1 MDIYERPFDWVPA
14 AEGRV
19 RFAGSI
25 RGWDERG
32 HDTSAAD
39 VDGKV
44 MYGEIARTFLP
55 NQNEFNIQI
64 VSFGYGVR
72 EHVGMPRPAGHD
84 SHARGVAD
92 AETPQRVQSRL
103 ARWIQTGLHFE
114 DRPRVLLEYPHAR
127 FQGELIFAEGWAA
140 GAPAQEITIRV
151 QPLSA

>member
-1 MDIYERPFDWVPA
+1 MDIYERTFDWVPA
-14 AEGRV
+14 AEGRA
-19 RFAGSI
+19 RFAGGI

-32 HDTSAAD
+32 HDTYAVE

-55 NQNEFNIQI
+55 NQNDFNIQI

-84 SHARGVAD
+84 SHARGVSD
-92 AETPQRVQSRL
+92 GETLQRVQSVL
-103 ARWIQTGLHFE
+103 ARLILAGLCFE

-127 FQGELIFAEGWAA
+127 FQGRLIFAEGSAA
-140 GAPAQEITIRV
+140 GAPARELTIRAE
-151 QPLSA
+151 PRSA

>member
-19 RFAGSI
+19 RFAGGI

-32 HDTSAAD
+32 HDTYAVD

-44 MYGEIARTFLP
+44 MYGEIARTFLAD
-55 NQNEFNIQI
+55 QNDFNIQI

-72 EHVGMPRPAGHD
+72 EHVGMPRPADHD

-92 AETPQRVQSRL
+92 PETPQRVQSRL
-103 ARWIQTGLHFE
+103 ARWIQTGLYFE

-127 FQGELIFAEGWAA
+127 FQGKLIFAEGWAA
-140 GAPAQEITIRV
+140 GAPARAIMIRAEL
-151 QPLSA
+151 PSA

>member
-32 HDTSAAD
+32 HDTYAVD

-55 NQNEFNIQI
+55 NQNDFNFQI

-72 EHVGMPRPAGHD
+72 EHVGMPWPADHD
-84 SHARGVAD
+84 SHARDISD

-103 ARWIQTGLHFE
+103 ARLIRAGLHFE
-114 DRPRVLLEYPHAR
+114 DRPPC
-127 FQGELIFAEGWAA
+127 
-140 GAPAQEITIRV
+140 PA
-151 QPLSA
+151 

>member
-32 HDTSAAD
+32 HDTYAVD

-55 NQNEFNIQI
+55 NQNDFNIQI

-72 EHVGMPRPAGHD
+72 EHVGMPWPADHD
-84 SHARGVAD
+84 SHAWAISD
-92 AETPQRVQSRL
+92 AETPQRVQSIL
-103 ARWIQTGLHFE
+103 ARLIQAGLHFE
-114 DRPRVLLEYPHAR
+114 DRPRVLLEYPQAR
-127 FQGELIFAEGWAA
+127 FQGKLIFAEGWAA
-140 GAPAQEITIRV
+140 GAPPQEITIRV